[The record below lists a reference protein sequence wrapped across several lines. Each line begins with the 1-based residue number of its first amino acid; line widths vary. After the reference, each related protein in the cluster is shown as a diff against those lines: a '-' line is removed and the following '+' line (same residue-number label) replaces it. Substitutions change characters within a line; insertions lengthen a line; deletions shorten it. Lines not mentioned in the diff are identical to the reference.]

1 MRVGVAEKSKLV
13 FALPQQHRWRVSNF
27 QSQVSNMGSPLGSPD
42 DIRATG
48 RAVQRMFTSVAPR
61 YDFLNHFLSLGLDL
75 TWRRA
80 TAKVLRDV
88 VSRPGSVAADVCCG
102 TGDMALALSHFSA
115 GTVIG
120 TDFCHPMLQRAE
132 GKLWRSVLRDRGA
145 RVVFAEADTLSLP
158 FSDRS
163 LDLVTSAFG
172 FRNLANYVTGLQEML
187 RVLKPGGTIAILE
200 FSRVQWPVFG
210 PVFRFYF
217 AALLPRIGDWVAGVR
232 GPYRYLHKS
241 ASQFPDQEA
250 LAVSMSAAGLT
261 NVRYRNF
268 MGGVAALHIGN
279 KKLG

>member
-1 MRVGVAEKSKLV
+1 
-13 FALPQQHRWRVSNF
+13 
-27 QSQVSNMGSPLGSPD
+27 MGSPLGSPD
-42 DIRATG
+42 DVATTG
-48 RAVQRMFTSVAPR
+48 RAVQKMFASVAPR
-61 YDFLNHFLSLGLDL
+61 YDFLNHCLSLGLDL

-80 TAKVLRDV
+80 TAKALRDA
-88 VSRPGSVAADVCCG
+88 VSQAGSVAADVCCG
-102 TGDMALALSHFSA
+102 TGDLTLALSRFSA

-120 TDFCHPMLQRAE
+120 TDFCYPMLQRAE
-132 GKLWRSVLRDRGA
+132 GKLSRSALRNGGA
-145 RVVFAEADTLSLP
+145 RPRCAVLFVEADTLSLP

-172 FRNLANYVTGLQEML
+172 FRNLANYAMGLREML

-217 AALLPRIGDWVAGVR
+217 AALLPRIGDWVSGVR
-232 GPYRYLHKS
+232 GPYRYLHHS

-250 LAVSMSAAGLT
+250 LAVSMAAAGFT

-268 MGGVAALHIGN
+268 VGGVAALH
-279 KKLG
+279 LGEKAIAEKV